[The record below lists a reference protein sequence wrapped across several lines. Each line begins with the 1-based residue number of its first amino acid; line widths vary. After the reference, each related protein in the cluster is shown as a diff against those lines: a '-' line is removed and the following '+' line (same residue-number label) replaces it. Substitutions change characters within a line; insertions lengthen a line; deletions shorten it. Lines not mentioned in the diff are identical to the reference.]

1 MGEEGAIGP
10 QKAGD
15 RAQRP
20 GFARPSGPGAT
31 LRGRSLA
38 PWRLQPGCELGLRRT
53 LLAARGRYSL
63 SLCLSASA
71 AAARRPALFR
81 FPLLPN
87 IASQAPTS
95 HREGFCSSFPWG
107 PWGSENRKERE
118 RHTERKRDWNKQKL
132 RYTGI
137 MLHRVSKPQR
147 GDVPTCRDFP
157 PSAPLNASFQAE
169 SPPLHL
175 ALLGHLLARQAV
187 FGPAKYLS
195 SLDTFGPTPLGSEVT
210 DRRSQSQPPRSE
222 AAARPQLW
230 GLSPNPLG
238 EKDQSVAVQRGR
250 KS

>member
-1 MGEEGAIGP
+1 MERTWSKCSLGEEGAIGP
-10 QKAGD
+10 QKAGE

-107 PWGSENRKERE
+107 PWGLENRKERVRE
-118 RHTERKRDWNKQKL
+118 KKRL
-132 RYTGI
+132 E
-137 MLHRVSKPQR
+137 
-147 GDVPTCRDFP
+147 
-157 PSAPLNASFQAE
+157 QAE
-169 SPPLHL
+169 ASIYRDYAPSCL
-175 ALLGHLLARQAV
+175 QA
-187 FGPAKYLS
+187 PK
-195 SLDTFGPTPLGSEVT
+195 
-210 DRRSQSQPPRSE
+210 RRCSHTR
-222 AAARPQLW
+222 
-230 GLSPNPLG
+230 GLSPFGSPKRFFSG
-238 EKDQSVAVQRGR
+238 
-250 KS
+250 